1 MDVQKNHT
9 CKKGSL
15 GMSIVSH
22 ATGKNKP
29 EIVRLFFK
37 EWRIGQLLREARIV
51 KEKGIPALRI
61 FEFIFL
67 LVFQNANLFRA
78 FEQDVEKKLGFA
90 KDTVYRFLESTS
102 GNWERFLRSLSAKII
117 EKRVSPLTSKVR
129 KRVYVVDDSIYERSR
144 SKKVELLSRQ
154 FDHSEGRFT
163 RGFRMLTLGWTD
175 GNTFLPIAL
184 RMLTSSNES
193 NRYCEA
199 RDDLDRRTNGAK
211 RRKQAIMSK
220 PVLLLEMLNKAV
232 EAGIEAS
239 HVLFDSWFAM
249 PQTIHRIHQMGLD
262 VITRLKANCW
272 QCYRFRGKRMS
283 LESLY
288 RLTAGAQHS
297 SYSVR
302 ADLFYGKAAIPTRIV
317 FVKTSKSERGW
328 IALLST
334 DLTLDDFEIIRM
346 YGKRWDIEVFFKACK
361 SDLALEKGLQV
372 RNYDA
377 IVAYATI
384 VFTRYIMLSLHARL
398 NDDMRSWGDLLYLCH
413 AEMIDIS
420 FQQAMALLLD
430 HIACR
435 IFDSFSISLELVK
448 KAISELTTTCSFTGF
463 AQVRV
468 CES

>member
-1 MDVQKNHT
+1 MP
-9 CKKGSL
+9 
-15 GMSIVSH
+15 IVSQ
-22 ATGKNKP
+22 ATEKNKP
-29 EIVRLFFK
+29 EIVRRFFK

-51 KEKGIPALRI
+51 KEKGIPVLRI
-61 FEFIFL
+61 FEFVFL
-67 LVFQNANLFRA
+67 LLFQNTILFRA
-78 FEQDVEKKLGFA
+78 FEQDVERKLGFA

-102 GNWERFLRSLSAKII
+102 GNWERFLLSLSAKII
-117 EKRVSPLTSKVR
+117 EKRVSPLTSKTR
-129 KRVYVVDDSIYERSR
+129 KRVFVVDDSVYERPR

-154 FDHSEGRFT
+154 YDHTKNRFT

-184 RMLTSSNES
+184 RMLSSPKKS
-193 NRYCEA
+193 NRLCKA

-211 RRKQAIMSK
+211 RRKEATMSK
-220 PVLLLEMLNKAV
+220 PVLLLEMLKQAV

-262 VITRLKANCW
+262 VITRLKANLW

-288 RLTAGAQHS
+288 RLTAGVHHHT
-297 SYSVR
+297 YSVR
-302 ADLFYGKAAIPTRIV
+302 ADLFYGKTAIPTRIV
-317 FVKTSKSERGW
+317 FVKTPKTERGW

-334 DLTLDDFEIIRM
+334 DLTLDSLEIIRM

-361 SDLALEKGLQV
+361 SDLALEKGIQV

-377 IVAYATI
+377 IVAYTTI
-384 VFTRYIMLSLHARL
+384 VFTRYIMLNLHARL

-435 IFDSFSISLELVK
+435 ISDSFSISLELVK
-448 KAISELTTTCSFTGF
+448 QAISDLPSACSFTGF